1 MDFKWSGEQIAFRWR
16 VRSFLEAELPL
27 DWEELACQS
36 PGSKALTDFS
46 LEFCPKLAVAGL
58 LVPHWP
64 KEHGGEE
71 ATPWEHF
78 ILGEE
83 MWRVGEPRGPQYYNV
98 NWLGPSIMK
107 FGSPAQ
113 KDQHL
118 SLIAAGKAIWCQG
131 FSEPGAGSDLA
142 ALRTRADRVDGG
154 YSITGSKIWTSYASL
169 ADYCFLL
176 ARTAAGKAGVS
187 VFLVPMKCPGIEVR
201 KIPSVVGDGD
211 IHEVFFTDVF
221 VPEDCRLGGEG
232 QGWEVARY
240 ALHYERVGIPRY
252 ALARR
257 VLERM
262 VDGLQAAGQ
271 FGDSLVRTRAA
282 QAFAACE
289 AARFLIYRVLDQR
302 AKNQPQSA
310 ETSVGRVA
318 VVNAE
323 RIVSDFALDFV
334 AERLLGTGDR
344 LVDTHQKRAI
354 TAGIAAGAA
363 EIQLNL
369 IADQLLNLPRA

>member
-1 MDFKWSGEQIAFRWR
+1 MDFAWSEEQIAFRRR
-16 VRSFLEAELPL
+16 VRSFLEAELPSN
-27 DWEELACQS
+27 WEELARQS

-46 LEFCPKLAVAGL
+46 LEFCPKLAAAGL

-64 KEHGGEE
+64 KEFGGEE

-107 FGSPAQ
+107 FGSQAQ

-118 SLIAAGKAIWCQG
+118 ALIAAGKAIWCQG

-142 ALRTRADRVDGG
+142 ALRTRADKVDGG

-176 ARTAAGKAGVS
+176 ARTSAGKAGVS
-187 VFLVPMKCPGIEVR
+187 VFLVEMKSPGIEVR

-211 IHEVFFTDVF
+211 IHEVFFTDVS
-221 VPEDCRLGGEG
+221 VPEDCRLGAEG

-257 VLERM
+257 VLER
-262 VDGLQAAGQ
+262 VVEGLKTAGQ
-271 FGDSLVRTRAA
+271 FSDSLVRARAA

-289 AARFLIYRVLDQR
+289 AARFLIYRVIDQR

-334 AERLLGTGDR
+334 AERMLGTGDL

-369 IADQLLNLPRA
+369 IADQLLNLPRG

>member
-1 MDFKWSGEQIAFRWR
+1 MNFTWSEEQVAFRER
-16 VRSFLEAELPL
+16 VRSFLEAELPSN
-27 DWEELACQS
+27 WEELASQS

-46 LEFCPKLAVAGL
+46 LEFCPKLAAAGL

-64 KEHGGEE
+64 REFGGEE

-107 FGSPAQ
+107 FGTQAQ
-113 KDQHL
+113 KDEHL

-142 ALRTRADRVDGG
+142 ALRTRADRVDSG

-169 ADYCFLL
+169 AEYCFLL
-176 ARTAAGKAGVS
+176 ARTSPGKAGVS
-187 VFLVPMKCPGIEVR
+187 VFLVPMKSPGIDVH

-221 VPEDCRLGGEG
+221 VPEGCRLGDEG

-257 VLERM
+257 VLER
-262 VDGLQAAGQ
+262 VVEGLKAAGQ

-282 QAFAACE
+282 QAYAACE
-289 AARFLIYRVLDQR
+289 AARFLVYRVIDQR

-334 AERLLGTGDR
+334 AERMLGTGDR

>member
-1 MDFKWSGEQIAFRWR
+1 MDFGWSSTQIEFR
-16 VRSFLEAELPL
+16 VRIRNFLERELPAT
-27 DWEELACQS
+27 WGELASQS
-36 PGSKALTDFS
+36 PGSMAMTEFS
-46 LEFCPKLAVAGL
+46 LDFCPKLAAVGL

-64 KEHGGEE
+64 KEYGGED

-107 FGSPAQ
+107 FGTREQ
-113 KDQHL
+113 KEQHL

-142 ALRTRADRVDGG
+142 SLRTRAERVDGG
-154 YSITGSKIWTSYASL
+154 YRINGSKIWTSYASL
-169 ADYCFLL
+169 ANFCFLL
-176 ARTAAGKAGVS
+176 ARTSPGKSGVA
-187 VFLVPMKCPGIEVR
+187 VFLVSMSSPGIEVR

-221 VPEDCRLGGEG
+221 APETARLGADE
-232 QGWEVARY
+232 QGWDVVRY
-240 ALHYERVGIPRY
+240 ALQYERVGIPRY

-257 VLERM
+257 VLESSVEQLKAERRFSK
-262 VDGLQAAGQ
+262 G
-271 FGDSLVRTRAA
+271 LVRTRAA
-282 QAFAACE
+282 QAYAVCE
-289 AARFLIYRVLDQR
+289 AARMLIYRVLDQR
-302 AKNQPQSA
+302 AKEQPQTA
-310 ETSVGRVA
+310 DTSVGRIA
-318 VVNAE
+318 VVAAE
-323 RIVSDFALDFV
+323 RIVADFALDFLPD
-334 AERLLGTGDR
+334 EMRGSGDG
-344 LVDTHQKRAI
+344 LIDTHHKRAI

-369 IADQLLNLPRA
+369 IASQLLNLPRS